1 MAKKNRDARAT
12 TRRLKEFSPST
23 IDLTPQDG
31 LLTAWVEPS
40 AVADQPTDLATENPV
55 PGSAE
60 PATNPIAAFNRVWRV
75 AERITM
81 SLSILLVFGTIGYL
95 SLRALA

>member
-1 MAKKNRDARAT
+1 MAKKYRDARAT
-12 TRRLKEFSPST
+12 TQRLKELSPSSV
-23 IDLTPQDG
+23 DLAPQDD
-31 LLTAWVEPS
+31 LLTGWLEPS
-40 AVADQPTDLATENPV
+40 TVADQPTDLTVASPA
-55 PGSAE
+55 PGSVE